1 VKLSYRA
8 VRRKLLK
15 VILRFAPGH
24 GRRASLLRQ
33 CGYTV
38 GEGAMIGE
46 DLIVGQAGDDFRDR
60 LFIGKRVGIS
70 PRVTILLETGPSKS
84 RLRKVYPA
92 FRGKTVIGDDVW
104 IGAGS
109 IILPGVTI
117 GEGAV
122 VGAGAVVTKD
132 VPPYTVVVGVPARPI
147 KRIDLEKGEFISL
160 ES

>member
-1 VKLSYRA
+1 MKLSYRA
-8 VRRKLLK
+8 VRKKVLK
-15 VILRFAPGH
+15 MLVRFAPGH
-24 GRRASLLRQ
+24 DRRASLLRK

-38 GEGAMIGE
+38 GKNAMIGE
-46 DLIVGQAGDDFRDR
+46 DLIVGQAGDDFTDR
-60 LFIGKRVGIS
+60 LFIGERVGIS
-70 PRVTILLETGPSKS
+70 PRVTLLLETGPSKS
-84 RLRKVYPA
+84 RLRKIYRGR
-92 FRGKTVIGDDVW
+92 RGKIVIKDDAW

-147 KRIDLEKGEFISL
+147 KRIDLENGEFIPL
-160 ES
+160 E